1 MDMRL
6 KKKVAVVVGSSRGL
20 GLEIAKGFK
29 EEGAIVIITYLKN
42 KKLAKK
48 QFLKQRFSDCLKLDI
63 RSRLSLKN
71 FYRLIKKY
79 KKLIY

>member
-1 MDMRL
+1 MVVYGYEI

-48 QFLKQRFSDCLKLDI
+48 QFFKAWTF
-63 RSRLSLKN
+63 
-71 FYRLIKKY
+71 LIV
-79 KKLIY
+79 